1 MKLTIIARLV
11 MTALG
16 LAGTANIFM
25 DRQLKREATT
35 WYLNALKMTNKALTK
50 PSEAKADSVLLAT
63 MLLSVFEATHNEKSF
78 IGWMEHVSGSA
89 SLIRM
94 RGLPQFQT
102 PAGRRMYMQ
111 TVGLVAIQCNYFS
124 CYETKIFS

>member
-1 MKLTIIARLV
+1 MNLTGIAYLV

-25 DRQLKREATT
+25 DRELKREATA
-35 WYLNALKMTNKALTK
+35 WYLKALKLTNKALTK
-50 PSEAKADSVLLAT
+50 PVDAKADSVLLAT
-63 MLLSVFEATHNEKSF
+63 MLLSVFEATHNERSF
-78 IGWMEHVSGSA
+78 LGWMEHVSGSA

-94 RGLPQFQT
+94 RGLPQFKT

-111 TVGLVAIQCNYFS
+111 TVGLIAIQCI
-124 CYETKIFS
+124 T